1 MPRIYFKYP
10 VAIFYIVNIKCPRV
24 AECPNEWGV
33 KSPNGWPAN
42 LDGASRI
49 KVPESERA
57 FMVVNDHSLNAP
69 GLFTGTAV
77 VFPLTICAALV
88 CRAVAQL
95 PRYNGS
101 GAGPALASISVL
113 AHL

>member
-1 MPRIYFKYP
+1 MSGGGGG
-10 VAIFYIVNIKCPRV
+10 
-24 AECPNEWGV
+24 GV
-33 KSPNGWPAN
+33 KSPNGGPAN
-42 LDGASRI
+42 LNGASRI